1 MSTTAEGVEDESQ
14 LAMLAR
20 LGCTNV
26 QGYLFAKPLPP
37 DEVLHAA
44 DRAVEAVATIVLP
57 IRAV

>member
-1 MSTTAEGVEDESQ
+1 VVGVEDEHQ

-37 DEVLHAA
+37 DEVLAA
-44 DRAVEAVATIVLP
+44 LDNAYPYVKAINGSLQPTMW
-57 IRAV
+57 